1 MYTESIHCAS
11 GSENEIR
18 RRGAANEWCECSN
31 CTNMDTHR
39 ERICC
44 QVLDVCA
51 EKCDD
56 AIIHYNKLEPFSY
69 ITHHPG
75 FLRNCLYWEVFENAW
90 LSYKQHY
97 GAQAYQISNKHKRQ
111 TCSLSGI
118 SAVFVWFGW
127 SRKPLCTTIMCSSR
141 HRLAF
146 PGPDD

>member
-1 MYTESIHCAS
+1 MRRLYREVLLMSGVNVHIVRIWIHIVKESAAKNWMYALR
-11 GSENEIR
+11 N
-18 RRGAANEWCECSN
+18 
-31 CTNMDTHR
+31 
-39 ERICC
+39 
-44 QVLDVCA
+44 V
-51 EKCDD
+51 
-56 AIIHYNKLEPFSY
+56 IIHYNKLEPFSY

-75 FLRNCLYWEVFENAW
+75 FIRNCLYWEVFENAW
-90 LSYKQHY
+90 FSYKQHY

-146 PGPDD
+146 PSPDD